1 MLFDLDDTIVQAGSF
16 VSPRVLDALRKA
28 RRAGYVLAIA
38 SGRPLCAVHEA
49 LLSPDVMDYAI
60 CSNGATV
67 TRLADAASLRRQTM
81 SCEQALGC
89 LHALEPFSPAW
100 NGFFDNKAYFE
111 WKGASYM
118 LTGRTGAVA
127 RATRQTPRRG
137 AAVLRLAVRGMRFLH
152 RTLTNKRHRQ
162 VLRLRPHLE
171 GARGGIEKIG
181 CTILNA
187 QECAAAAQVLRET
200 GQFEVV
206 AMGSTELEITACG
219 VTKGS
224 GAQWLMDK
232 LHLAAADCV
241 AFGDGGNDLPLSE
254 VVGRF
259 VAMGNADDEVKAAAT
274 DVCAPVS
281 EDGVAVWIEK
291 NLLGQG
297 GVSC

>member
-1 MLFDLDDTIVQAGSF
+1 M
-16 VSPRVLDALRKA
+16 
-28 RRAGYVLAIA
+28 LAIA

-49 LLSPDVMDYAI
+49 LLRPDVMDYAI

-67 TRLADAASLRRQTM
+67 TRLADATSLRRRTM
-81 SCEQALGC
+81 SREQALGC

-118 LTGRTGAVA
+118 LTGRTGAIA
-127 RATRQTPRRG
+127 RATRQMPRHG
-137 AAVLRLAVRGMRFLH
+137 AAVVRFAMRGLRFL
-152 RTLTNKRHRQ
+152 RRIITNKSHRQ

-171 GARGGIEKIG
+171 RAQGGIEKIG
-181 CTILNA
+181 CTILDA
-187 QECAAAAQVLRET
+187 PGCAAAAQVVRQT
-200 GQFEVV
+200 GLFEVV
-206 AMGSTELEITACG
+206 SMGSTELEITARG

-224 GAQWLMDK
+224 AARWLMDE
-232 LHLAAADCV
+232 LHVAASDSV

-274 DVCAPVS
+274 DVCPPVS

-291 NLLGQG
+291 NLLGLG
-297 GVSC
+297 ATSC